1 MPDEATVTLSEAFLE
16 RTVRR
21 LAGQYLVSRSR
32 SLGGIGATVFE
43 TMTIDILPGMHLL
56 VALPGLV
63 QVHVTMSATS
73 DAIRL
78 EAHSFE
84 FAGFPLPLKG
94 VLTSFLKLVEE
105 RINEPLSRFLVAMD
119 LAVTETESTNTDI
132 ILHLNPRR
140 PA

>member
-1 MPDEATVTLSEAFLE
+1 MPDEATVALSEAFLE

-21 LAGQYLVSRSR
+21 LAGPYLVNRSR
-32 SLGGIGATVFE
+32 SLGGIGAAVFE
-43 TMTIDILPGMHLL
+43 GMTIDVVPGMHMLI
-56 VALPGLV
+56 ALPGLV
-63 QVHVTMSATS
+63 QVHVSMSATP
-73 DAIRL
+73 DAIHL

-105 RINEPLSRFLVAMD
+105 RINEPLSRFLAAMD

>member
-1 MPDEATVTLSEAFLE
+1 MPDEATVALSEAFLE

-21 LAGQYLVSRSR
+21 LASQYLVTRSR
-32 SLGGIGATVFE
+32 SLGGIGAAVFE
-43 TMTIDILPGMHLL
+43 TMTLDVLPGMHMLI
-56 VALPGLV
+56 ALPGLV
-63 QVHVTMSATS
+63 QVHVSLSATS

-105 RINEPLSRFLVAMD
+105 RINEPLSRFLAAMD
-119 LAVTETESTNTDI
+119 LAITETESTNTDI

-140 PA
+140 SA